1 MTLRT
6 LFNRSASGAVLVAAI
21 CASSATLADT
31 KTEKEKAGVPF
42 KAAFVISELIV
53 GADGSCQRITTISGS
68 GTASH
73 LGRATLTSQ
82 DCVNIAGFSPVTFN
96 FVSNNVKL
104 QAANGDQLFA
114 TYSGTA
120 VLQPAGGALLLSGN
134 FTLAG
139 GTGRFA
145 GATGGGSLEGL
156 EDISTAPAHGMV
168 MLSGRISY

>member
-6 LFNRSASGAVLVAAI
+6 FFNRSASGAVLAAAI

-31 KTEKEKAGVPF
+31 KTEKTGVPF
-42 KAAFVISELIV
+42 KAAFVISELTV